1 MRRLK
6 SLLIVLAVMLT
17 TACGSKQVTVDPEC
31 TTRIHFICISKD
43 NAAMDC
49 ILLES
54 EGRFGLVDCGY
65 WDQREQITDSMS
77 ALGVTKDN
85 LEFIIGTHAHADHIG
100 AMNYLVQNYNVERIY
115 LMPFSAD
122 CLTKPE
128 EWYDESWDNVMKTA
142 DEKGLIVVD
151 TFEEG
156 ASETPWLAESDESD
170 PFGAAESDE
179 SNRPGAAESDESDP
193 FGAAESDESNRLGVA
208 ETKKDNQ
215 SAADSKQA
223 LGKVSTEKESG
234 DPGDVIKTMNGQRVK
249 GRGKAGNHYTA
260 SPHITFG
267 DAELDI
273 LNYSQ
278 DYLTEKV
285 VNANDASL
293 VVKVTAGGHTALLCG
308 DVSNAGPR
316 GKDPGYDEKA
326 VADLVGHVDILHLPH
341 HGYGWYDTNIPE
353 DLKKFDADHIVQTG
367 ATSMLFTE
375 KPDTYDEIIR
385 EVKKGATY
393 VSTFWYDRRVM
404 GGDGLYA
411 ITYNMSDLT
420 SNIPADVSI
429 LAVNRDGKS
438 VMFKEGRLAEYNYD
452 DRTYLSNG
460 IRNDY
465 GTVEIDGIRYEIDN
479 NSRIIGVSD
488 AE

>member
-1 MRRLK
+1 MGRLK

-17 TACGSKQVTVDPEC
+17 TACGEKQVTVDPGC
-31 TTRIHFICISKD
+31 TTRIHFVCISKD

-156 ASETPWLAESDESD
+156 ASETPWLAESDESNLL
-170 PFGAAESDE
+170 A
-179 SNRPGAAESDESDP
+179 
-193 FGAAESDESNRLGVA
+193 
-208 ETKKDNQ
+208 
-215 SAADSKQA
+215 AADSEQD
-223 LGKVSTEKESG
+223 LSKVGTEKKSG
-234 DPGDVIKTMNGQRVK
+234 EPGDAIKTIEAQRVK

-316 GKDPGYDEKA
+316 GKDPGYDEKT
-326 VADLVGHVDILHLPH
+326 VAEMVGHVDILHLPH

-438 VMFKEGRLAEYNYD
+438 VMFKAGRLAEYNYD
-452 DRTYLSNG
+452 DKTYLSNG

-465 GTVEIDGIRYEIDN
+465 GTLEIDGITYEIDN
-479 NSRIIGVSD
+479 NGRIIGVSD

>member
-17 TACGSKQVTVDPEC
+17 TACGEKQVTVDPGC
-31 TTRIHFICISKD
+31 TTRIHFVCISKD

-170 PFGAAESDE
+170 LLGAAESE
-179 SNRPGAAESDESDP
+179 
-193 FGAAESDESNRLGVA
+193 
-208 ETKKDNQ
+208 
-215 SAADSKQA
+215 QA
-223 LGKVSTEKESG
+223 LSKVGTEKKSG
-234 DPGDVIKTMNGQRVK
+234 EPGDAIKTIEAQRVK

-316 GKDPGYDEKA
+316 GKDPGYDEKT
-326 VADLVGHVDILHLPH
+326 VAEMVGHVDILHLPH

-438 VMFKEGRLAEYNYD
+438 VMFKAGRLAEYNYD
-452 DRTYLSNG
+452 DKTYLSNG

-465 GTVEIDGIRYEIDN
+465 GTLEIDGITYEIDN
-479 NSRIIGVSD
+479 NGRIIGVSD

>member
-17 TACGSKQVTVDPEC
+17 TACGEKQVTVDPGC
-31 TTRIHFICISKD
+31 TTRIHFVCISKD

-156 ASETPWLAESDESD
+156 ASETPWLAESDESNLL
-170 PFGAAESDE
+170 A
-179 SNRPGAAESDESDP
+179 
-193 FGAAESDESNRLGVA
+193 
-208 ETKKDNQ
+208 
-215 SAADSKQA
+215 AADSEQD
-223 LGKVSTEKESG
+223 LSKVGTEKKSG
-234 DPGDVIKTMNGQRVK
+234 EPGDAIKTIEAQRVK

-316 GKDPGYDEKA
+316 GKDPGYDEKT
-326 VADLVGHVDILHLPH
+326 VAEMVGHVDILHLPH

-438 VMFKEGRLAEYNYD
+438 VMFKAGRLAEYNYD
-452 DRTYLSNG
+452 DKTYLSNG

-465 GTVEIDGIRYEIDN
+465 GTLEIDGITYEIDN
-479 NSRIIGVSD
+479 NGRIIGVSD

>member
-17 TACGSKQVTVDPEC
+17 TACGSKQVTVDPGC

-170 PFGAAESDE
+170 LLGTGETDE
-179 SNRPGAAESDESDP
+179 SNLPGK
-193 FGAAESDESNRLGVA
+193 A
-208 ETKKDNQ
+208 ETAKGNQ
-215 SAADSKQA
+215 AAADSEQA
-223 LGKVSTEKESG
+223 LSKVGTEKKSG
-234 DPGDVIKTMNGQRVK
+234 EPGDAIKTIEAQRVK

-273 LNYSQ
+273 LDYSQ

-316 GKDPGYDEKA
+316 GKDPGYDEKT
-326 VADLVGHVDILHLPH
+326 VAEMVGHVDILHLPH

-438 VMFKEGRLAEYNYD
+438 VMFKAGRLAEYNYD
-452 DRTYLSNG
+452 DKTYLSNG

-465 GTVEIDGIRYEIDN
+465 GTLEIDGITYEIDN
-479 NSRIIGVSD
+479 NGRIIGVSE

>member
-17 TACGSKQVTVDPEC
+17 TACGEKQVTVDPGC
-31 TTRIHFICISKD
+31 TTRIHFVCISKD

-170 PFGAAESDE
+170 L
-179 SNRPGAAESDESDP
+179 
-193 FGAAESDESNRLGVA
+193 LG
-208 ETKKDNQ
+208 T
-215 SAADSKQA
+215 ADSEQD
-223 LGKVSTEKESG
+223 LSKVGTEKKSG
-234 DPGDVIKTMNGQRVK
+234 EPGDEIKTIEAQRVK

-316 GKDPGYDEKA
+316 GKDPGYDEKT
-326 VADLVGHVDILHLPH
+326 VAEMVGHVDILHLPH

-438 VMFKEGRLAEYNYD
+438 VMFKAGRLAEYNYD
-452 DRTYLSNG
+452 DKTYLSNG

-465 GTVEIDGIRYEIDN
+465 GTLEIDGITYEIDN
-479 NSRIIGVSD
+479 NGRIIGVSD

>member
-1 MRRLK
+1 
-6 SLLIVLAVMLT
+6 MLT
-17 TACGSKQVTVDPEC
+17 TACGEKQVTVDPGC
-31 TTRIHFICISKD
+31 TTRIHFVCISKD

-156 ASETPWLAESDESD
+156 ASETPWLAESDESNLL
-170 PFGAAESDE
+170 A
-179 SNRPGAAESDESDP
+179 
-193 FGAAESDESNRLGVA
+193 
-208 ETKKDNQ
+208 
-215 SAADSKQA
+215 AADSEQD
-223 LGKVSTEKESG
+223 LSKVGTEKKSG
-234 DPGDVIKTMNGQRVK
+234 EPGDAIKTIEAQRVK

-316 GKDPGYDEKA
+316 GKDPGYDEKT
-326 VADLVGHVDILHLPH
+326 VAEMVGHVDILHLPH

-438 VMFKEGRLAEYNYD
+438 VMFKAGRLAEYNYD
-452 DRTYLSNG
+452 DKTYLSNG

-465 GTVEIDGIRYEIDN
+465 GTLEIDGIIYEIDN

>member
-1 MRRLK
+1 
-6 SLLIVLAVMLT
+6 MLT
-17 TACGSKQVTVDPEC
+17 TACGEKQVTVDPGC
-31 TTRIHFICISKD
+31 TTRIHFVCISKD

-142 DEKGLIVVD
+142 DEKGLIVID

-156 ASETPWLAESDESD
+156 ASETPWLAESDESNLLD
-170 PFGAAESDE
+170 
-179 SNRPGAAESDESDP
+179 
-193 FGAAESDESNRLGVA
+193 
-208 ETKKDNQ
+208 
-215 SAADSKQA
+215 AADSEQD
-223 LGKVSTEKESG
+223 LSKVGTGKESG
-234 DPGDVIKTMNGQRVK
+234 DSIKTIEAQRIK

-316 GKDPGYDEKA
+316 GKDPGYDEKT
-326 VADLVGHVDILHLPH
+326 VAEMVGHVDILHLPH

-438 VMFKEGRLAEYNYD
+438 VMFKAGRLAEYNYD
-452 DRTYLSNG
+452 DKTYLSNG

-465 GTVEIDGIRYEIDN
+465 GTLEIDGIIYEIDN
-479 NSRIIGVSD
+479 NGRIIGVSD

>member
-1 MRRLK
+1 M
-6 SLLIVLAVMLT
+6 
-17 TACGSKQVTVDPEC
+17 
-31 TTRIHFICISKD
+31 
-43 NAAMDC
+43 
-49 ILLES
+49 
-54 EGRFGLVDCGY
+54 
-65 WDQREQITDSMS
+65 
-77 ALGVTKDN
+77 
-85 LEFIIGTHAHADHIG
+85 
-100 AMNYLVQNYNVERIY
+100 
-115 LMPFSAD
+115 
-122 CLTKPE
+122 
-128 EWYDESWDNVMKTA
+128 
-142 DEKGLIVVD
+142 
-151 TFEEG
+151 
-156 ASETPWLAESDESD
+156 
-170 PFGAAESDE
+170 
-179 SNRPGAAESDESDP
+179 
-193 FGAAESDESNRLGVA
+193 
-208 ETKKDNQ
+208 
-215 SAADSKQA
+215 
-223 LGKVSTEKESG
+223 
-234 DPGDVIKTMNGQRVK
+234 
-249 GRGKAGNHYTA
+249 
-260 SPHITFG
+260 
-267 DAELDI
+267 
-273 LNYSQ
+273 
-278 DYLTEKV
+278 

-316 GKDPGYDEKA
+316 GKDPGYDEKT
-326 VADLVGHVDILHLPH
+326 VAEMVGHVDILHLPH

-438 VMFKEGRLAEYNYD
+438 VMFKAGRLAEYNYD
-452 DRTYLSNG
+452 DKTYLSNG

-465 GTVEIDGIRYEIDN
+465 GTLEIDGIIYEIDN

>member
-1 MRRLK
+1 MGRLK

-17 TACGSKQVTVDPEC
+17 TACGEKQVTVDPGC
-31 TTRIHFICISKD
+31 TTRIHFVCISKD

-156 ASETPWLAESDESD
+156 ASETPWLAESDESNLL
-170 PFGAAESDE
+170 ASAESEQD
-179 SNRPGAAESDESDP
+179 
-193 FGAAESDESNRLGVA
+193 L
-208 ETKKDNQ
+208 
-215 SAADSKQA
+215 SKV
-223 LGKVSTEKESG
+223 GTGKESG
-234 DPGDVIKTMNGQRVK
+234 DSIKTIDSQRVK

-326 VADLVGHVDILHLPH
+326 VAEMVGHVDILHLPH

-438 VMFKEGRLAEYNYD
+438 VMFKAGRLAEYNYD
-452 DRTYLSNG
+452 DKTYLSNG

-465 GTVEIDGIRYEIDN
+465 GTLEIDGITYGIDN
-479 NSRIIGVSD
+479 NGRIIGVSD

>member
-1 MRRLK
+1 MGRLK

-17 TACGSKQVTVDPEC
+17 TACGEKQVTVDPGC
-31 TTRIHFICISKD
+31 TTRIHFVCISKD

-170 PFGAAESDE
+170 LLGAAESE
-179 SNRPGAAESDESDP
+179 
-193 FGAAESDESNRLGVA
+193 
-208 ETKKDNQ
+208 
-215 SAADSKQA
+215 QA
-223 LGKVSTEKESG
+223 LSKVGTEKKSG
-234 DPGDVIKTMNGQRVK
+234 EPGDAIKTIEAQRVK

-316 GKDPGYDEKA
+316 GKDPGYDEKT
-326 VADLVGHVDILHLPH
+326 VAEMVGHVDILHLPH

-438 VMFKEGRLAEYNYD
+438 VMFKAGRLAEYNYD
-452 DRTYLSNG
+452 DKTYLSNG

-465 GTVEIDGIRYEIDN
+465 GTLEIDGIIYEIDN
-479 NSRIIGVSD
+479 NGRIIGVSD

>member
-1 MRRLK
+1 
-6 SLLIVLAVMLT
+6 MLT
-17 TACGSKQVTVDPEC
+17 TACGEKQVTVDSEC
-31 TTRIHFICISKD
+31 TTKIHFICISKD

-65 WDQREQITDSMS
+65 WDQREQITDSLR

-156 ASETPWLAESDESD
+156 ASETPWLAESNDSDLLGAAETDKGNQAAAETDESD
-170 PFGAAESDE
+170 LLGAAETDE
-179 SNRPGAAESDESDP
+179 SNLLGAAETDK
-193 FGAAESDESNRLGVA
+193 G
-208 ETKKDNQ
+208 NQ
-215 SAADSKQA
+215 AAADSEQA
-223 LGKVSTEKESG
+223 LSKVGTDKKSG
-234 DPGDVIKTMNGQRVK
+234 APGDAIKTIDAQLVK

-326 VADLVGHVDILHLPH
+326 VAEMVGHVDILHLPH

-438 VMFKEGRLAEYNYD
+438 VMFKAGRLAEYNYD
-452 DRTYLSNG
+452 DKTYLSNG

-465 GTVEIDGIRYEIDN
+465 GTQEIDGIIYEIDN
-479 NSRIIGVSD
+479 NGRIIGVSD

>member
-1 MRRLK
+1 MRRLLA
-6 SLLIVLAVMLT
+6 SLIILAVMLT
-17 TACGSKQVTVDPEC
+17 TACGEKQVTVDPGC
-31 TTRIHFICISKD
+31 TTRIHFVCISKD

-65 WDQREQITDSMS
+65 WDQREQITDSLS

-156 ASETPWLAESDESD
+156 ASETPWLAESDESNLL
-170 PFGAAESDE
+170 A
-179 SNRPGAAESDESDP
+179 
-193 FGAAESDESNRLGVA
+193 
-208 ETKKDNQ
+208 
-215 SAADSKQA
+215 AADSEQD
-223 LGKVSTEKESG
+223 LSKVGTEKKSG
-234 DPGDVIKTMNGQRVK
+234 EPGDAIKTIEAQRVK

-316 GKDPGYDEKA
+316 GKDPGYDEKT
-326 VADLVGHVDILHLPH
+326 VAEMVGHVDILHLPH

-438 VMFKEGRLAEYNYD
+438 VMFKAGRLAEYNYD
-452 DRTYLSNG
+452 DKTYLSNG

-465 GTVEIDGIRYEIDN
+465 GTLEIDGIIYEIDN

>member
-1 MRRLK
+1 
-6 SLLIVLAVMLT
+6 MLT
-17 TACGSKQVTVDPEC
+17 TACGEKQVTVDPGC
-31 TTRIHFICISKD
+31 TTRIHFVCISKD

-156 ASETPWLAESDESD
+156 ASETPWLAESDESNLL
-170 PFGAAESDE
+170 A
-179 SNRPGAAESDESDP
+179 
-193 FGAAESDESNRLGVA
+193 
-208 ETKKDNQ
+208 
-215 SAADSKQA
+215 AADSEQD
-223 LGKVSTEKESG
+223 LSKVGTEKKSG
-234 DPGDVIKTMNGQRVK
+234 EPGDAIKTIEAQRVK

-316 GKDPGYDEKA
+316 GKDPGYDEKT
-326 VADLVGHVDILHLPH
+326 VAEMVGHVDILHLPH

-438 VMFKEGRLAEYNYD
+438 VMFKAGRLAEYNYD
-452 DRTYLSNG
+452 DKTYLSNG

-465 GTVEIDGIRYEIDN
+465 GTLEIDGITYEIDN
-479 NSRIIGVSD
+479 NGRIIGVSD

>member
-17 TACGSKQVTVDPEC
+17 TACGSKQVTVAPEC
-31 TTRIHFICISKD
+31 TTKIHFICISKD

-65 WDQREQITDSMS
+65 WDQREQITDSLR

-156 ASETPWLAESDESD
+156 ASETPWLAETDESD
-170 PFGAAESDE
+170 LFGAAET
-179 SNRPGAAESDESDP
+179 
-193 FGAAESDESNRLGVA
+193 DESNRLGAA
-208 ETKKDNQ
+208 ETDKGNQ
-215 SAADSKQA
+215 AAADSEQA
-223 LGKVSTEKESG
+223 LSKVGTDKKSG
-234 DPGDVIKTMNGQRVK
+234 APGDAIKTIDAQLVK

-326 VADLVGHVDILHLPH
+326 VAEMVGHVDILHLPH

-438 VMFKEGRLAEYNYD
+438 VMFKAGRLAEYNYD
-452 DRTYLSNG
+452 DKTYLSNG

-465 GTVEIDGIRYEIDN
+465 GTQEIDGIIYEIDN
-479 NSRIIGVSD
+479 NGRIIGVSD

>member
-1 MRRLK
+1 
-6 SLLIVLAVMLT
+6 MLT
-17 TACGSKQVTVDPEC
+17 TACGEKQVTVDPGC
-31 TTRIHFICISKD
+31 TTRIHFVCISKD

-65 WDQREQITDSMS
+65 WDQREQITDSLR

-128 EWYDESWDNVMKTA
+128 ERYDESWDNVMKPA

-156 ASETPWLAESDESD
+156 ASETPWLAESDESNLI
-170 PFGAAESDE
+170 GSAESDE
-179 SNRPGAAESDESDP
+179 SDLPGTAESDESDP
-193 FGAAESDESNRLGVA
+193 GEA

-215 SAADSKQA
+215 SAVDSKQA
-223 LGKVSTEKESG
+223 LSKVGAEKESG
-234 DPGDVIKTMNGQRVK
+234 DPGDAIKAMNEQRVK

-293 VVKVTAGGHTALLCG
+293 VVKLTAGGHTALLCG

-316 GKDPGYDEKA
+316 GKDPGYDEKT
-326 VADLVGHVDILHLPH
+326 VAEIVGHVDILHLPH

-438 VMFKEGRLAEYNYD
+438 VMFKAGRLAEYNYD
-452 DRTYLSNG
+452 DKTYLSNG

-465 GTVEIDGIRYEIDN
+465 GTLEVDGITYEIDN
-479 NSRIIGVSD
+479 NGRVIGVSD

>member
-17 TACGSKQVTVDPEC
+17 TACGEKQVTVDSEC
-31 TTRIHFICISKD
+31 TTKIHFICISKD

-65 WDQREQITDSMS
+65 WDQREQITDSLR

-156 ASETPWLAESDESD
+156 ASETPWLAETDESD
-170 PFGAAESDE
+170 LLGAAETDE
-179 SNRPGAAESDESDP
+179 SNRLDAAET
-193 FGAAESDESNRLGVA
+193 DESNRLGAA
-208 ETKKDNQ
+208 ETDKGNQ
-215 SAADSKQA
+215 AAADSEQA
-223 LGKVSTEKESG
+223 LSKVGTDKKSG
-234 DPGDVIKTMNGQRVK
+234 APGDAIKTIDAQLVK

-326 VADLVGHVDILHLPH
+326 VAEMVGHVDILHLPH

-438 VMFKEGRLAEYNYD
+438 VMFKAGRLAEYNYD
-452 DRTYLSNG
+452 DKTYLSNG

-465 GTVEIDGIRYEIDN
+465 GTQEIDGIIYEIDN
-479 NSRIIGVSD
+479 NGRIIGVSD

>member
-17 TACGSKQVTVDPEC
+17 TACGEKQVTVDPGC
-31 TTRIHFICISKD
+31 TTRIHFVCISKD

-65 WDQREQITDSMS
+65 WDQREQITDSLS

-156 ASETPWLAESDESD
+156 ASETPWLAESDESNLL
-170 PFGAAESDE
+170 A
-179 SNRPGAAESDESDP
+179 
-193 FGAAESDESNRLGVA
+193 
-208 ETKKDNQ
+208 
-215 SAADSKQA
+215 AADSEQD
-223 LGKVSTEKESG
+223 LSKVGTEKKSG
-234 DPGDVIKTMNGQRVK
+234 EPGDAIKTIEAQRVK

-316 GKDPGYDEKA
+316 GKDPGYDEKT
-326 VADLVGHVDILHLPH
+326 VAEMVGHVDILHLPH

-353 DLKKFDADHIVQTG
+353 DLKKFGADHIVQTG

-438 VMFKEGRLAEYNYD
+438 VMFKAGRLAEYNYD
-452 DRTYLSNG
+452 DKTYLSNG

-465 GTVEIDGIRYEIDN
+465 GTLEIDGITYEIDN
-479 NSRIIGVSD
+479 NGRIIGVSD

>member
-17 TACGSKQVTVDPEC
+17 TACGEKQVTVDPGC
-31 TTRIHFICISKD
+31 TTRIHFVCISKD

-65 WDQREQITDSMS
+65 WDQREQITDSLS

-170 PFGAAESDE
+170 LLGAAESE
-179 SNRPGAAESDESDP
+179 
-193 FGAAESDESNRLGVA
+193 
-208 ETKKDNQ
+208 
-215 SAADSKQA
+215 QA
-223 LGKVSTEKESG
+223 LSKVGTEKKSG
-234 DPGDVIKTMNGQRVK
+234 EPGDAIKTIEAQCVK

-316 GKDPGYDEKA
+316 GKDPGYDEKT
-326 VADLVGHVDILHLPH
+326 VAEMVGHVDILHLPH

-438 VMFKEGRLAEYNYD
+438 VMLKAGRLAEYNYD
-452 DRTYLSNG
+452 DKTYLSNG

-465 GTVEIDGIRYEIDN
+465 GTLEIDGIIYEIDN
-479 NSRIIGVSD
+479 NGRIIGVSD

>member
-1 MRRLK
+1 MRRF
-6 SLLIVLAVMLT
+6 SAFLIIIAVMLT
-17 TACGSKQVTVDPEC
+17 TACGSKKVTVAPEC
-31 TTRIHFICISKD
+31 TTKIHFICISKD

-54 EGRFGLVDCGY
+54 GGRFGLVDCGY
-65 WDQREQITDSMS
+65 WDQREQITDSLR

-128 EWYDESWDNVMKTA
+128 EWYDESRDNVMKTA
-142 DEKGLIVVD
+142 DEKGLIVID

-156 ASETPWLAESDESD
+156 ASETPWLAESDESNLLGTAETGKD
-170 PFGAAESDE
+170 NQAAKTDE
-179 SNRPGAAESDESDP
+179 SNL
-193 FGAAESDESNRLGVA
+193 LGTA
-208 ETKKDNQ
+208 ETEKDNQ
-215 SAADSKQA
+215 AASESKEGWSKGGKEKNSAEADDI
-223 LGKVSTEKESG
+223 VSA
-234 DPGDVIKTMNGQRVK
+234 MNGQRVK

-273 LNYSQ
+273 MNYSQ
-278 DYLTEKV
+278 DYRTEKV

-438 VMFKEGRLAEYNYD
+438 VMFKAGRLAEYNYD
-452 DRTYLSNG
+452 DKTYLSNG

-465 GTVEIDGIRYEIDN
+465 GTQEIDGIIYEIDN
-479 NSRIIGVSD
+479 NGRIIDVSD

>member
-1 MRRLK
+1 
-6 SLLIVLAVMLT
+6 MLT
-17 TACGSKQVTVDPEC
+17 TACGEKQVTVDSEC
-31 TTRIHFICISKD
+31 TTKIHFICISKD

-65 WDQREQITDSMS
+65 WDQREQITDSLR

-156 ASETPWLAESDESD
+156 ASETPWLAESNDSD
-170 PFGAAESDE
+170 LLGAAETDKGNQAAAESDD
-179 SNRPGAAESDESDP
+179 SDLLA
-193 FGAAESDESNRLGVA
+193 AAESDESNRLGNI
-208 ETKKDNQ
+208 ETEKGNQ
-215 SAADSKQA
+215 AAADSEKA
-223 LGKVSTEKESG
+223 LSKVGTEKKSG
-234 DPGDVIKTMNGQRVK
+234 EPGDEIKTIEAQRVK

-326 VADLVGHVDILHLPH
+326 VAEMVGHVDILHLPH

-438 VMFKEGRLAEYNYD
+438 VMFKAGRLAEYNYD
-452 DRTYLSNG
+452 DKTYLSNG

-465 GTVEIDGIRYEIDN
+465 GTQEIDGIIYEIDN
-479 NSRIIGVSD
+479 NGRIIGVSD

>member
-1 MRRLK
+1 MRRLLA
-6 SLLIVLAVMLT
+6 SLIILAVMLT
-17 TACGSKQVTVDPEC
+17 TACGEKQVTVDPGC
-31 TTRIHFICISKD
+31 TTRIHFVCISKD

-156 ASETPWLAESDESD
+156 ASETPWLAESDESNLLD
-170 PFGAAESDE
+170 
-179 SNRPGAAESDESDP
+179 
-193 FGAAESDESNRLGVA
+193 
-208 ETKKDNQ
+208 
-215 SAADSKQA
+215 AADSEQD
-223 LGKVSTEKESG
+223 LSKVGTGKESG
-234 DPGDVIKTMNGQRVK
+234 DSIKTIDSQRVK

-316 GKDPGYDEKA
+316 GKDPGYDEKT
-326 VADLVGHVDILHLPH
+326 VAEMVGHVDILHLPH

-438 VMFKEGRLAEYNYD
+438 VMFKAGRLAEYNYD
-452 DRTYLSNG
+452 DKTYLSNG

-465 GTVEIDGIRYEIDN
+465 GTLEIDGITYEIDN

>member
-85 LEFIIGTHAHADHIG
+85 LDFIIGTHAHADHIG

-170 PFGAAESDE
+170 PFGVAESDE

-316 GKDPGYDEKA
+316 GKDPGYDETT
-326 VADLVGHVDILHLPH
+326 VAGLVGHVDILHLPH

-367 ATSMLFTE
+367 ATNMLFTE

>member
-1 MRRLK
+1 MRRLIA
-6 SLLIVLAVMLT
+6 SLVIIAAMLT
-17 TACGSKQVTVDPEC
+17 TACGGKQVTVAPEC
-31 TTRIHFICISKD
+31 TTKIHFICISKD

-85 LEFIIGTHAHADHIG
+85 LDFIIGTHAHADHIG

-170 PFGAAESDE
+170 LLGTGETDESNLPGKDETAKGNQAAAESE
-179 SNRPGAAESDESDP
+179 
-193 FGAAESDESNRLGVA
+193 
-208 ETKKDNQ
+208 
-215 SAADSKQA
+215 QA
-223 LGKVSTEKESG
+223 LSKVGTEKESG
-234 DPGDVIKTMNGQRVK
+234 DPGDAIKAMNGQRVK

-326 VADLVGHVDILHLPH
+326 VAEMVGHVDILHLPH

-367 ATSMLFTE
+367 ATNMLFTE
-375 KPDTYDEIIR
+375 KPNTYDEVIR

-438 VMFKEGRLAEYNYD
+438 VMFKAGRLAEYNYD
-452 DRTYLSNG
+452 DKTYLSNG

-465 GTVEIDGIRYEIDN
+465 GTQEIDGITYEIDN
-479 NSRIIGVSD
+479 NGRIIGVSD

>member
-1 MRRLK
+1 MGRLK

-17 TACGSKQVTVDPEC
+17 TACGEKQVTVDPGC
-31 TTRIHFICISKD
+31 TTRIHFVCISKD

-170 PFGAAESDE
+170 LLGAAESE
-179 SNRPGAAESDESDP
+179 
-193 FGAAESDESNRLGVA
+193 
-208 ETKKDNQ
+208 
-215 SAADSKQA
+215 QA
-223 LGKVSTEKESG
+223 LSKVGTEKKSG
-234 DPGDVIKTMNGQRVK
+234 EPGDAIKTIEAQRVK

-326 VADLVGHVDILHLPH
+326 VAEMVGHVDILHLPH

-438 VMFKEGRLAEYNYD
+438 VMFKAGRLAEYNYD
-452 DRTYLSNG
+452 DKTYLSNG

-465 GTVEIDGIRYEIDN
+465 GTLEIDGITYEIDN
-479 NSRIIGVSD
+479 NGRIIGVSD

>member
-1 MRRLK
+1 
-6 SLLIVLAVMLT
+6 MLT
-17 TACGSKQVTVDPEC
+17 TACGEKQVTVDPGC
-31 TTRIHFICISKD
+31 TTRIHFVCISKD

-156 ASETPWLAESDESD
+156 ASETPWLAESDESNLLD
-170 PFGAAESDE
+170 
-179 SNRPGAAESDESDP
+179 
-193 FGAAESDESNRLGVA
+193 
-208 ETKKDNQ
+208 
-215 SAADSKQA
+215 AADSEQD
-223 LGKVSTEKESG
+223 LSKVGTGKESG
-234 DPGDVIKTMNGQRVK
+234 DSIKTIDSQRVK

-316 GKDPGYDEKA
+316 GKDPGYDEKT
-326 VADLVGHVDILHLPH
+326 VAEMVGHVDILHLPH

-438 VMFKEGRLAEYNYD
+438 VMFKAGRLAEYNYD
-452 DRTYLSNG
+452 DKTYLSNG

-465 GTVEIDGIRYEIDN
+465 GTLEIDGITYEIDN

>member
-17 TACGSKQVTVDPEC
+17 TACGEKQVTVDPGC
-31 TTRIHFICISKD
+31 TTRIHFVCISKD

-156 ASETPWLAESDESD
+156 ASETPWLAESDESNLL
-170 PFGAAESDE
+170 A
-179 SNRPGAAESDESDP
+179 
-193 FGAAESDESNRLGVA
+193 
-208 ETKKDNQ
+208 
-215 SAADSKQA
+215 AADSEQD
-223 LGKVSTEKESG
+223 LSKVGTEKKSG
-234 DPGDVIKTMNGQRVK
+234 EPGDAIKTIEAQRVK

-316 GKDPGYDEKA
+316 GKDPGYDEKT
-326 VADLVGHVDILHLPH
+326 VAEMVGHVDILHLPH

-438 VMFKEGRLAEYNYD
+438 VMFKAGRLAEYNYD
-452 DRTYLSNG
+452 DKTYLSNG

-465 GTVEIDGIRYEIDN
+465 GTLEIDGIIYEIDN
-479 NSRIIGVSD
+479 NGRIIGVSD

>member
-17 TACGSKQVTVDPEC
+17 TACGEKQVTVDPGC
-31 TTRIHFICISKD
+31 TTRIHFVCISKD

-170 PFGAAESDE
+170 L
-179 SNRPGAAESDESDP
+179 
-193 FGAAESDESNRLGVA
+193 LG
-208 ETKKDNQ
+208 T
-215 SAADSKQA
+215 ADSEQD
-223 LGKVSTEKESG
+223 LSKVGTEKKSG
-234 DPGDVIKTMNGQRVK
+234 EPGDEIKTIEAQRVK

-316 GKDPGYDEKA
+316 GKDPGYDEKT
-326 VADLVGHVDILHLPH
+326 VAEMVGHVDILHLPH

-438 VMFKEGRLAEYNYD
+438 VMFKAGRLAEYNYD
-452 DRTYLSNG
+452 DKTYLSNG

-465 GTVEIDGIRYEIDN
+465 GTLEIDGIIYEIDN
-479 NSRIIGVSD
+479 NGRIIGVSD

>member
-31 TTRIHFICISKD
+31 TTKIHFICISKD

-65 WDQREQITDSMS
+65 WDQRDQITDSMS

-170 PFGAAESDE
+170 LLQAAAGSE
-179 SNRPGAAESDESDP
+179 
-193 FGAAESDESNRLGVA
+193 
-208 ETKKDNQ
+208 
-215 SAADSKQA
+215 QA
-223 LGKVSTEKESG
+223 LSKVGTDKKSG
-234 DPGDVIKTMNGQRVK
+234 DPGDAIKTIDAQRVK

-316 GKDPGYDEKA
+316 GKDPGYDEKT
-326 VADLVGHVDILHLPH
+326 VAEMVGHVDILHLPH

-438 VMFKEGRLAEYNYD
+438 VMFKAGRLAEYNYD
-452 DRTYLSNG
+452 DKTYLSNG

-465 GTVEIDGIRYEIDN
+465 GTQEIDGITYEIDN
-479 NSRIIGVSD
+479 NGRIIGVSD
-488 AE
+488 VE

>member
-1 MRRLK
+1 MGRLK

-17 TACGSKQVTVDPEC
+17 TACGEKQVTVDPGC
-31 TTRIHFICISKD
+31 TTRIHFVCISKD

-156 ASETPWLAESDESD
+156 ASETPWLAESDESNLL
-170 PFGAAESDE
+170 ASAESEQD
-179 SNRPGAAESDESDP
+179 
-193 FGAAESDESNRLGVA
+193 L
-208 ETKKDNQ
+208 
-215 SAADSKQA
+215 SKV
-223 LGKVSTEKESG
+223 GTGKESG
-234 DPGDVIKTMNGQRVK
+234 DSIKTIDSQRVK

-273 LNYSQ
+273 MNYSQ
-278 DYLTEKV
+278 DYRTEKV

-438 VMFKEGRLAEYNYD
+438 VMFKAGRLAEYNYD
-452 DRTYLSNG
+452 DKTYLSNG

-465 GTVEIDGIRYEIDN
+465 GTQEIDGITYEIDN
-479 NSRIIGVSD
+479 NGRIIGVSD

>member
-1 MRRLK
+1 
-6 SLLIVLAVMLT
+6 MLT
-17 TACGSKQVTVDPEC
+17 TACGEKQVTVDSEC
-31 TTRIHFICISKD
+31 TTKIHFICISKD

-65 WDQREQITDSMS
+65 WDQREQITDSLR

-156 ASETPWLAESDESD
+156 ASETPWLAESNDSD
-170 PFGAAESDE
+170 LLGAAETDKGNQAAAETDDSDLL
-179 SNRPGAAESDESDP
+179 GAAET
-193 FGAAESDESNRLGVA
+193 DESNRLGAA
-208 ETKKDNQ
+208 ETDKGNQ
-215 SAADSKQA
+215 AAADSEQA
-223 LGKVSTEKESG
+223 LSKVGTDKKSG
-234 DPGDVIKTMNGQRVK
+234 APGDAIKTIDAQLVK

-326 VADLVGHVDILHLPH
+326 VAEMVGHVDILHLPH

-353 DLKKFDADHIVQTG
+353 DIKKFDADHIVQTG

-438 VMFKEGRLAEYNYD
+438 VMFKAGRLAEYNYD
-452 DRTYLSNG
+452 DKTYLSNG

-465 GTVEIDGIRYEIDN
+465 GTQEIDGIIYEIDN
-479 NSRIIGVSD
+479 NGRIIGVSD

>member
-1 MRRLK
+1 
-6 SLLIVLAVMLT
+6 MLT
-17 TACGSKQVTVDPEC
+17 TACGEKQVTVDPGC
-31 TTRIHFICISKD
+31 TTRIHFVCISKD

-65 WDQREQITDSMS
+65 WDQREQITDSLS

-156 ASETPWLAESDESD
+156 ASETPWLAESDESNLL
-170 PFGAAESDE
+170 A
-179 SNRPGAAESDESDP
+179 
-193 FGAAESDESNRLGVA
+193 
-208 ETKKDNQ
+208 
-215 SAADSKQA
+215 AADSEQD
-223 LGKVSTEKESG
+223 LSKVGTEKKSG
-234 DPGDVIKTMNGQRVK
+234 EPGDAIKTIEAQRVK

-316 GKDPGYDEKA
+316 GKDPGYDEKT
-326 VADLVGHVDILHLPH
+326 VAEMVGHVDILHLPH

-438 VMFKEGRLAEYNYD
+438 VMFKAGRLAEYNYD
-452 DRTYLSNG
+452 DKTYLSNG

-465 GTVEIDGIRYEIDN
+465 GTLEIDGIIYEIDN

>member
-1 MRRLK
+1 MRRLLA
-6 SLLIVLAVMLT
+6 SLIILAVMLT

-31 TTRIHFICISKD
+31 TTKIHFICISKD

-65 WDQREQITDSMS
+65 WDQREQITASMR

-100 AMNYLVQNYNVERIY
+100 AMNYLVQNYDVERIY

-156 ASETPWLAESDESD
+156 ASETPWLAESDESNLLGAETD
-170 PFGAAESDE
+170 GGNHAAESDE
-179 SNRPGAAESDESDP
+179 SNLPGET
-193 FGAAESDESNRLGVA
+193 ESDESNLPGEA
-208 ETKKDNQ
+208 ETAKDNQ
-215 SAADSKQA
+215 AAADGKQTLSKV
-223 LGKVSTEKESG
+223 GTEKKSG
-234 DPGDVIKTMNGQRVK
+234 DPGDAIKSMNGQRVK

-273 LNYSQ
+273 MNYSQ

-316 GKDPGYDEKA
+316 GKDPGYDEKT
-326 VADLVGHVDILHLPH
+326 VAEMVGHVDILHLPH

-353 DLKKFDADHIVQTG
+353 DLKKFSAGHIVQTG

-375 KPDTYDEIIR
+375 KPNTYDEVIR

-438 VMFKEGRLAEYNYD
+438 AMFKAGRLAEYNYD
-452 DRTYLSNG
+452 DKTYLSNG

-465 GTVEIDGIRYEIDN
+465 GTLEVDGITYEIDN
-479 NSRIIGVSD
+479 NGRVIGVSD

>member
-1 MRRLK
+1 
-6 SLLIVLAVMLT
+6 MLT
-17 TACGSKQVTVDPEC
+17 TACGEKQVTVDPGC
-31 TTRIHFICISKD
+31 TTKIHFVCISKD

-156 ASETPWLAESDESD
+156 ASETPWLAESDESNLL
-170 PFGAAESDE
+170 A
-179 SNRPGAAESDESDP
+179 
-193 FGAAESDESNRLGVA
+193 
-208 ETKKDNQ
+208 
-215 SAADSKQA
+215 AADSEQD
-223 LGKVSTEKESG
+223 LSKVGTEKKSG
-234 DPGDVIKTMNGQRVK
+234 EPGDAIKTIEAQRVK

-316 GKDPGYDEKA
+316 GKDPGYDEKT
-326 VADLVGHVDILHLPH
+326 VAEMVGHVDILHLPH

-438 VMFKEGRLAEYNYD
+438 VMFKAGRLAEYNYD
-452 DRTYLSNG
+452 DKTYLSNG

-465 GTVEIDGIRYEIDN
+465 GTLEIDGITYEIDN
-479 NSRIIGVSD
+479 NGRIIGVSD

>member
-1 MRRLK
+1 MGRLK

-17 TACGSKQVTVDPEC
+17 TACGEKQVTVDPGC
-31 TTRIHFICISKD
+31 TTRIHFVCISKD

-170 PFGAAESDE
+170 LLGAAESE
-179 SNRPGAAESDESDP
+179 
-193 FGAAESDESNRLGVA
+193 
-208 ETKKDNQ
+208 
-215 SAADSKQA
+215 QA
-223 LGKVSTEKESG
+223 LSKVGTEKKSG
-234 DPGDVIKTMNGQRVK
+234 EPGDAIKTIEAQRVK

-316 GKDPGYDEKA
+316 GKDPGYDEKT
-326 VADLVGHVDILHLPH
+326 VAEMVGHVDILHLPH

-438 VMFKEGRLAEYNYD
+438 VMFKAGRLAEYNYD
-452 DRTYLSNG
+452 DKTYLSNG

-465 GTVEIDGIRYEIDN
+465 GTLEIDGITYEIDN
-479 NSRIIGVSD
+479 NGRIIGVSD

>member
-1 MRRLK
+1 
-6 SLLIVLAVMLT
+6 
-17 TACGSKQVTVDPEC
+17 
-31 TTRIHFICISKD
+31 
-43 NAAMDC
+43 
-49 ILLES
+49 
-54 EGRFGLVDCGY
+54 
-65 WDQREQITDSMS
+65 
-77 ALGVTKDN
+77 
-85 LEFIIGTHAHADHIG
+85 
-100 AMNYLVQNYNVERIY
+100 
-115 LMPFSAD
+115 
-122 CLTKPE
+122 
-128 EWYDESWDNVMKTA
+128 MKTA

-156 ASETPWLAESDESD
+156 ASETPWLAESNDSD
-170 PFGAAESDE
+170 LLGAAETDKGNQAAAETDE
-179 SNRPGAAESDESDP
+179 SNRLDAAET
-193 FGAAESDESNRLGVA
+193 DESNRLGAA
-208 ETKKDNQ
+208 ETDKGNQ
-215 SAADSKQA
+215 AAADSEQA
-223 LGKVSTEKESG
+223 LSKVGTDKKSG
-234 DPGDVIKTMNGQRVK
+234 APGDAIKTIDAQLVK

-326 VADLVGHVDILHLPH
+326 VAEIVGHVDILHLPH

-420 SNIPADVSI
+420 SNIPEDVSI

-438 VMFKEGRLAEYNYD
+438 VMFKAGRLAEYNYD
-452 DRTYLSNG
+452 DKTYLSNG

-465 GTVEIDGIRYEIDN
+465 GTQEIDGIIYEIDN
-479 NSRIIGVSD
+479 NGRIIGVSD

>member
-1 MRRLK
+1 
-6 SLLIVLAVMLT
+6 MLT
-17 TACGSKQVTVDPEC
+17 TACGEKQVTVDPGC
-31 TTRIHFICISKD
+31 TTRIHFVCISKD

-156 ASETPWLAESDESD
+156 ASETPWM
-170 PFGAAESDE
+170 AESDE
-179 SNRPGAAESDESDP
+179 SNLLD
-193 FGAAESDESNRLGVA
+193 
-208 ETKKDNQ
+208 
-215 SAADSKQA
+215 AADSEQD
-223 LGKVSTEKESG
+223 LSKVGTGKESG
-234 DPGDVIKTMNGQRVK
+234 DSIKTIDSQRVK

-326 VADLVGHVDILHLPH
+326 VAEMVGHVDILHLPH

-438 VMFKEGRLAEYNYD
+438 VMFKAGRLAEYNYD
-452 DRTYLSNG
+452 DKTYLSNG

-465 GTVEIDGIRYEIDN
+465 GTLEIDGIIYEIDN
-479 NSRIIGVSD
+479 NGRIIGVSD

>member
-1 MRRLK
+1 
-6 SLLIVLAVMLT
+6 MLT
-17 TACGSKQVTVDPEC
+17 NACGSKQVTVDPGC

-65 WDQREQITDSMS
+65 WDQREQITDSLR

-170 PFGAAESDE
+170 LLGTGETDE
-179 SNRPGAAESDESDP
+179 SNLPGK
-193 FGAAESDESNRLGVA
+193 A
-208 ETKKDNQ
+208 ETAKGNQ
-215 SAADSKQA
+215 AAADSEQA
-223 LGKVSTEKESG
+223 LSKVGTEKKSG
-234 DPGDVIKTMNGQRVK
+234 EPGDAIKTIEAQRVK

-316 GKDPGYDEKA
+316 GKDPGYDEKT
-326 VADLVGHVDILHLPH
+326 VAEMVGHVDILHLPH

-438 VMFKEGRLAEYNYD
+438 VMFKAGRLAEYNYD
-452 DRTYLSNG
+452 DKTYLSNG

-465 GTVEIDGIRYEIDN
+465 GTLEIDGITYEIDN
-479 NSRIIGVSD
+479 NGRIIGVSE

>member
-17 TACGSKQVTVDPEC
+17 TACGEKQVTVDPGC
-31 TTRIHFICISKD
+31 TTRIHFVCISKD

-170 PFGAAESDE
+170 LLGAAESE
-179 SNRPGAAESDESDP
+179 
-193 FGAAESDESNRLGVA
+193 
-208 ETKKDNQ
+208 
-215 SAADSKQA
+215 QA
-223 LGKVSTEKESG
+223 LSKVGTEKKSG
-234 DPGDVIKTMNGQRVK
+234 EPGDAIKTIEAQRVK
-249 GRGKAGNHYTA
+249 GRGKAGNHYTT

-316 GKDPGYDEKA
+316 GKDPGYDEKK
-326 VADLVGHVDILHLPH
+326 VAEMVGHVDILHLPH

-438 VMFKEGRLAEYNYD
+438 VMFKAGRLAEYNYD
-452 DRTYLSNG
+452 DKTYLSNG

-465 GTVEIDGIRYEIDN
+465 GTLEIDGIIYEIDN
-479 NSRIIGVSD
+479 NGRIIGVSD

>member
-1 MRRLK
+1 
-6 SLLIVLAVMLT
+6 MLT
-17 TACGSKQVTVDPEC
+17 TACGEKQVTVDPGC
-31 TTRIHFICISKD
+31 TTRIHFVCISKD

-170 PFGAAESDE
+170 LLGAAESE
-179 SNRPGAAESDESDP
+179 
-193 FGAAESDESNRLGVA
+193 
-208 ETKKDNQ
+208 
-215 SAADSKQA
+215 QA
-223 LGKVSTEKESG
+223 LSKVGTEKKSG
-234 DPGDVIKTMNGQRVK
+234 EPGDAIKTIEAQRVK

-316 GKDPGYDEKA
+316 GKDPGYDEKT
-326 VADLVGHVDILHLPH
+326 VAEMVGHVDILHLPH

-438 VMFKEGRLAEYNYD
+438 VMFKAGRLAEYNYGD
-452 DRTYLSNG
+452 KTYLSNG

-465 GTVEIDGIRYEIDN
+465 GTLEIDGIIYEIDN